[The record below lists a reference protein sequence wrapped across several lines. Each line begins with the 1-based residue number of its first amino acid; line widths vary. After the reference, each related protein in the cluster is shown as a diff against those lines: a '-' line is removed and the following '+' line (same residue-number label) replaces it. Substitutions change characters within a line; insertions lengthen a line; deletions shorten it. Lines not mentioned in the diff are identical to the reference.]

1 MVAWGTEL
9 PLGKLSRDGRYCVR
23 METPAPT
30 SEPSPVPA
38 APAAWSRPTRW
49 IVSLLLLWHV
59 SAIVVGPAAVAP
71 ASGMVT
77 SVWDWY
83 RPYLDALYLNHGYH
97 FFAPEPG
104 PSHLIRYELTF
115 ADGSHKAGFFPHKT
129 EHQPRLLYHR
139 HFMLSEHFSQF
150 AEPGT
155 PPELLQAF
163 SRSYAAHLLA
173 EHHAQQVKLI
183 LVRHLLPQPEQ
194 VLAGMTLTDKSLYL
208 ERPLGMFKADG
219 TAEFPATSNPP
230 NGSTAEAQTAER
242 LPERPARRR

>member
-1 MVAWGTEL
+1 M
-9 PLGKLSRDGRYCVR
+9 KGRYSDR
-23 METPAPT
+23 MQPPIPT
-30 SEPSPVPA
+30 TDPVSSPI
-38 APAAWSRPTRW
+38 AWSRRTRW

-59 SAIVVGPAAVAP
+59 SAMFVGPAAVAP
-71 ASGMVT
+71 SSGLMT

-104 PSHLIRYELTF
+104 PSHLIRYELTL
-115 ADGSHKAGFFPHKT
+115 ADGSQKTGLFPHKT

-139 HFMLSEHFSQF
+139 HFMLSEHASQY

-155 PPELLQAF
+155 PPEILQAF

-173 EHHAQQVKLI
+173 EHHASQVKLI

-194 VLAGMTLTDKSLYL
+194 VLAGMTLTDKSLYF
-208 ERPLGMFKADG
+208 ERLLGTFRADG
-219 TAEFPATSNPP
+219 TADFPGTKEPAG
-230 NGSTAEAQTAER
+230 GSPVVGEQTAER
-242 LPERPARRR
+242 LPERAPRR